1 MFANYYKTLNQTPID
16 MNNQNLSQ
24 QREIKRRTRNPFTKE
39 EDQQILQLVQYF
51 GSNDKN
57 KWYIIASQMKGR
69 SPRQCRERYQLFL
82 SDGVR
87 KNAKW
92 SSEEDE
98 LLLSKYQLYGPHWK
112 QLEQFFVGRTSYNIK
127 NRFISLSRRKKPYD
141 NNEEHREYESNEQSH
156 LSNSLRKEPE
166 LREKTDQIF
175 NNEYSSVLNESDFEI
190 DIDNFPLMIE
200 EYEQYTIFE

>member
-24 QREIKRRTRNPFTKE
+24 QPEIKRRTRKPFTKE

-98 LLLSKYQLYGPHWK
+98 LLLSKYQLHGPHWK

-141 NNEEHREYESNEQSH
+141 NNEEHREYESKEQSH

-175 NNEYSSVLNESDFEI
+175 DNEYSSVLNESDFEI